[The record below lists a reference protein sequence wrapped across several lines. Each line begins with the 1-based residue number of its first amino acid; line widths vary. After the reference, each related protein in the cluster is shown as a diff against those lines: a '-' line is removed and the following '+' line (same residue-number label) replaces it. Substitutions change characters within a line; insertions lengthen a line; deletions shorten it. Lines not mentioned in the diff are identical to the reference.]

1 MLFRQEQQRSQTNMM
16 MMMMMS
22 MGGGAACFAA
32 GGHVD
37 LNIVNVQGIGQNSG
51 GNTVNLTTPPPSVKP
66 SNKIVANVGNTSIK
80 SVSPKTPTNI
90 LPSEFDKEQDSS
102 KKE

>member
-22 MGGGAACFAA
+22 MGGGATRFAA

-37 LNIVNVQGIGQNSG
+37 LHIVNVQGIGQNSG
-51 GNTVNLTTPPPSVKP
+51 GNTVNLTTPPPLRIQATKLSLTLAIPVL
-66 SNKIVANVGNTSIK
+66 NWYR
-80 SVSPKTPTNI
+80 
-90 LPSEFDKEQDSS
+90 
-102 KKE
+102 